1 MRNHSLRSLT
11 VAALLGAAALATG
24 CRQDMHDQPKYRP
37 LGASNFFPDGRAS
50 RPVVEGT
57 VARGYL
63 KNDIPLYYGKVA
75 RDSKDFVTE
84 IPMKVDK
91 ALLERG
97 QQRFNIF
104 CSPCHG
110 IGGDGEGMV
119 VQRGLKHP
127 PTYHS
132 DKMHKQPV
140 GYFFDVM
147 SNGFGVMPSYAS
159 RIPVNDR
166 WAIVAY
172 VRALQLSRAATIDD
186 VPPAERARLE
196 AAGQ

>member
-166 WAIVAY
+166 WAIVAS

>member
-1 MRNHSLRSLT
+1 MHKRFQFLT
-11 VAALLGAAALATG
+11 AAALFGIAIFATG

-37 LGASNFFPDGRAS
+37 LAASSFFPDGRSA
-50 RPVVEGT
+50 RPMVEGT

-63 KNDIPLYYGKVA
+63 KNDIPLYFGKAA

-84 IPMKVDK
+84 LPVKLDK

-110 IGGDGEGMV
+110 QSGDGEGMV

-132 DKMHKQPV
+132 DRLHKQPV

-172 VRALQLSRAATIDD
+172 VRALQYSRAATLDD

-196 AAGQ
+196 ASGQ